1 MNDCFRCQ
9 RCGSKIPQ
17 TVLGGLCPR
26 CVGRRLL
33 ADDSLPTPRAAGT
46 SPIPAGEAPATVRLS
61 RYKLLEELGEGGC
74 GIVYSAEQ
82 DEPVHRRVALKVI
95 KPGMDSKAV
104 IARFE
109 AERQALAL
117 MDHPNIA
124 RIFDAGATPAGRLYF
139 VMELAQGPR
148 ITEYCDQRQ
157 LDLSQRIELFITVC
171 QAVQHAHQK
180 GIIHR
185 DLKPSN
191 ILIVEPDG
199 APVPKI
205 IDFGIAKATD
215 QQLTNATLVT
225 ELHHFLGTP
234 AYMSPEQAGLGG
246 RDIDTRSDIYSL
258 GVLLYELLT
267 GRTPFDGKE
276 LLATGLDEMRRT
288 IREVEPVK
296 PSTRLTEELAKAG
309 KWENAKAGEAT
320 VPPSDSPSRG
330 FPPDHV
336 QARPRP
342 NPHELQRLSSAL
354 RGDLDWIVMKCLEK
368 DRARRYESASDLAL
382 DLVRYLNHEPVTAAA
397 QGAIYKLG
405 KFARR
410 NRVAFA
416 TAAAM
421 LFVLLLATG
430 FSTWQAIRASRAEG
444 FANRQL
450 IDSEK
455 AREDAEAIAKF
466 LTDVFQSPDPARQG
480 RAITVEEALG
490 RAVQKT
496 DQDLAE
502 QPERRAKLQATLGNT
517 YRALGIYRE
526 AIGLQEKVLAYRRSQ
541 LGSEHPNTLDAMHE
555 LAQSYDDATR
565 WQEALDLR
573 EQIIAVRQMQLGP
586 AHPKTLLAQSHL
598 AWSHNLLKHTQIA
611 VQMETQILD
620 ASRRI
625 NGPEHPDT
633 ILAMSYLGWFYST
646 GQRSEEAL
654 ELQSQAVALITKRVG
669 REHPDTL
676 NAITVLAV
684 SENKT
689 GHRDEAIKHQQ
700 ELLVLSR
707 KLKGSLHPE
716 TLWVMDNL
724 AVAYREAGRAN
735 EALQTTEELLTFS
748 RQANGPTHGR
758 TLKTMQQLISDLRRV
773 GRNDEAT
780 ELSTELASLKRQSA
794 EPARTAVD
802 AHARVA
808 RE

>member
-1 MNDCFRCQ
+1 M
-9 RCGSKIPQ
+9 
-17 TVLGGLCPR
+17 
-26 CVGRRLL
+26 
-33 ADDSLPTPRAAGT
+33 
-46 SPIPAGEAPATVRLS
+46 RLS

-646 GQRSEEAL
+646 GQRYEEAL
-654 ELQSQAVALITKRVG
+654 ELQTQALALITKRVG

-689 GHRDEAIKHQQ
+689 GHHDEAIKHQQ
-700 ELLVLSR
+700 ELLALSR
-707 KLKGSLHPE
+707 KLKGPLHPE

-724 AVAYREAGRAN
+724 AVAYREAGRTN

-780 ELSTELASLKRQSA
+780 ELSTELASLKRQTA

>member
-1 MNDCFRCQ
+1 MNDESRCQ
-9 RCGSKIPQ
+9 RCGTKLPP

-26 CVGRRLL
+26 CVGQRLL
-33 ADDSLPTPRAAGT
+33 ANEPVPAPRASRI
-46 SPIPAGEAPATVRLS
+46 SPLPDVDEPAIVRLS
-61 RYKLLEELGEGGC
+61 RYKLVEELGEGGC
-74 GIVYSAEQ
+74 GIVYAAEQ

-124 RIFDAGATPAGRLYF
+124 RIFDAGATPAGRPYF
-139 VMELAQGPR
+139 VMELARGPR
-148 ITEYCDQRQ
+148 ITEYCDRHQ
-157 LDLSQRIELFITVC
+157 LDLRARVELFITVC
-171 QAVQHAHQK
+171 HAVQHAHQK

-215 QQLTNATLVT
+215 QQLTDATLVT

-234 AYMSPEQAGLGG
+234 AFMSPEQAGLGG
-246 RDIDTRSDIYSL
+246 SDIDTRSDIYSL

-267 GRTPFDGKE
+267 GQPPFDGKE
-276 LLATGLDEMRRT
+276 LLAKGLDEMRRT

-296 PSTRLTEELAKAG
+296 PSTRLRQTARAEIRNPKSGIKSAVGNWQSAI
-309 KWENAKAGEAT
+309 
-320 VPPSDSPSRG
+320 PS
-330 FPPDHV
+330 
-336 QARPRP
+336 
-342 NPHELQRLSSAL
+342 
-354 RGDLDWIVMKCLEK
+354 DLDWIVMKCLEK
-368 DRARRYESASDLAL
+368 DRAHRYESASALASDLE
-382 DLVRYLNHEPVTAAA
+382 RYLNHEPVTAAA
-397 QGAIYKLG
+397 QGARYKLG

-410 NRVAFA
+410 HRVAFA
-416 TAAAM
+416 TAAAI

-450 IDSEK
+450 LESEK

-480 RAITVEEALG
+480 RTITVEDALG
-490 RAVQKT
+490 RAVQKA
-496 DQDLAE
+496 DKDLAD
-502 QPERRAKLQATLGNT
+502 QPERRAKLQVTLGNT
-517 YRALGIYRE
+517 YRALGLYRE

-541 LGSEHPNTLDAMHE
+541 SGAEHPDTLDAMHE

-573 EQIIAVRQMQLGP
+573 EQIVAVRQKQLGP

-598 AWSHNLLKHTQIA
+598 AWSHNLLKQTQIA
-611 VQMETQILD
+611 VEMETEVLN

-633 ILAMSYLGWFYST
+633 ILALSYLGWFYST
-646 GQRSEEAL
+646 GQRYEDALALQTEAL
-654 ELQSQAVALITKRVG
+654 ALITKRVG

-684 SENKT
+684 SQNKT
-689 GHRDEAIKHQQ
+689 GHHDEAIELQK

-707 KLKGSLHPE
+707 KLKGPVHPE
-716 TLWVMDNL
+716 TLWVMNNL
-724 AVAYREAGRAN
+724 AVSYRDAGRTN
-735 EALQTTEELLTFS
+735 EAVRITEGLLTLS

-758 TLKTMQQLISDLRRV
+758 TLKTMQQLISDLHGV
-773 GRNDEAT
+773 GRNDEAI
-780 ELSTELASLKRQSA
+780 ELSNELASLKRQSA
-794 EPARTAVD
+794 EPARTTVD
-802 AHARVA
+802 AHARTA
-808 RE
+808 HE